1 MADAKKRTPEVV
13 TKRSAKPARATKA
26 KVPTAKRAKAPVER
40 EREEAFERVLVR
52 GRVSYAKD
60 LRVERAL
67 RVYDE
72 LEKLY
77 PEPRCE
83 LDYDTPFQLLI
94 AVILSAQTTDKRVNS
109 IAPALFGAYPDA
121 RALAGANL
129 FDLREI
135 LRPIGFFRAKARAIR
150 TTAKY
155 LVKHHGG
162 EVPRTM
168 AELVKLQGVARKTA
182 NVVLG
187 EAFGIAEGIAV
198 DTHVARVAQ
207 RLGLTRGGTI
217 RRMELDLMELTPRE
231 RWAKDHLR
239 LVLFGRYRCVA
250 RSPKCEGCPLRG
262 ACFAPEAQHDSSP

>member
-1 MADAKKRTPEVV
+1 MADAKRK
-13 TKRSAKPARATKA
+13 SKPAASSAPKRVKKPRAN
-26 KVPTAKRAKAPVER
+26 RSD
-40 EREEAFERVLVR
+40 EETFERVLVSR
-52 GRVSYAKD
+52 RVSYAKAS
-60 LRVERAL
+60 RVERAVAVYEAL
-67 RVYDE
+67 RV
-72 LEKLY
+72 LY
-77 PEPRCE
+77 PDPRCE

-121 RALAGANL
+121 KALSTANL

-150 TTAKY
+150 ATAKL
-155 LVKHHGG
+155 LVKKHGG

-168 AELVKLQGVARKTA
+168 GELVKLQGVARKTA

-187 EAFGIAEGIAV
+187 EAFGISEGIAV

-231 RWAKDHLR
+231 QWAKDHLR

-250 RSPKCEGCPLRG
+250 RSPKCDGCPLRS
-262 ACFAPEAQHDSSP
+262 ACLAPEAQLEP